1 MIVISELI
9 IIFIAKVIEVSLT
22 TLRMV
27 FVGRGE
33 KFYASAIGFVEI
45 IIWLN
50 VASVVLVNIN
60 ENPAKMVTYALGFAL
75 GSFVGLTIE
84 DKIGLGYANI
94 QIITDQ
100 VNGLSLATSIRE
112 LGRAVTVLEG
122 EGKDSKNLILT
133 TFVKRK
139 DRDTILSTLKDK
151 EVNGLITVAET
162 QKIYGGFGIK

>member
-1 MIVISELI
+1 MTILVAK
-9 IIFIAKVIEVSLT
+9 IAEVSLT

-33 KFYASAIGFVEI
+33 KHYASVIGFVEV

-84 DKIGLGYANI
+84 EKIGLGYANI

-139 DRDTILSTLKDK
+139 DRDTILSMLKAK
-151 EVNGLITVAET
+151 EVNGLITVTET